1 LAKTTSQLDLFVPH
15 AYHGQTIEQRAKDGY
30 INATTMCQAAGRNW
44 ADYSRLNAT
53 QAFLPEL
60 SADMGIPI
68 SDLVQS
74 VRGGPPHRQG
84 TWVHPQVAINL
95 AQWLSPRFAVL
106 VSKWVVDWMSGG
118 GARQPGKLPYH
129 LRRYI
134 DNQMNVPKGHFSV
147 LNEITLGLI
156 APLEAQGYLSL
167 TQLACD
173 GPDGDK
179 ALVPKLGDCRGQR
192 LSSHVRGML
201 LCLSIVDPDALAP
214 GEQVQ
219 ARQHPHYG
227 GVMPSTV
234 PCSRYSSSVQLV
246 R

>member
-1 LAKTTSQLDLFVPH
+1 M
-15 AYHGQTIEQRAKDGY
+15 IEQRAKDGY

-156 APLEAQGYLSL
+156 APLEAQGYTLPEKLWPDISQGRMFARWL
-167 TQLACD
+167 RDEHGVDTDSMPSYWHVFED
-173 GPDGDK
+173 GRP
-179 ALVPKLGDCRGQR
+179 A
-192 LSSHVRGML
+192 
-201 LCLSIVDPDALAP
+201 
-214 GEQVQ
+214 VQ
-219 ARQHPHYG
+219 ARAYPNEWLAEFRKHFEEVWKPQRAVSYFQEKDPIALSYLPPLL
-227 GVMPSTV
+227 PS
-234 PCSRYSSSVQLV
+234 PEEES
-246 R
+246 